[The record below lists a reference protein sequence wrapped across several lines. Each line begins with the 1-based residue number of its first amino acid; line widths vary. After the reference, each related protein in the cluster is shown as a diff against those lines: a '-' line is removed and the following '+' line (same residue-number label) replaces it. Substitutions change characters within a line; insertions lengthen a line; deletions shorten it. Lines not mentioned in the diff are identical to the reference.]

1 MDGCSGCYH
10 TYGYLGGAACP
21 FPACAAA
28 AATMA
33 DVDELEDNSLEV
45 GST

>member
-1 MDGCSGCYH
+1 MDGYSGYYH
-10 TYGYLGGAACP
+10 TWATWEGCLP
-21 FPACAAA
+21 FPACAA

-33 DVDELEDNSLEV
+33 DVDELEDDGLEV